1 MDALAVGKMTPV
13 RRLANESLALV
24 RIGFAC
30 LWDRDAASTWSRTPW
45 ELRRA
50 MREQADVVDVGID
63 LSMPVRRALQSA
75 HLKYRNG
82 ELITLW
88 EQGALTDRYC
98 QRQINRRS
106 AECDVVLQIQDLAI
120 TSKPFYV
127 YQDMSFDALLK
138 LRESGHD
145 VFRVLTTA
153 EMQRRHERQRQV
165 YEKAAGVIAMS
176 HWLAESLVKDSGLAP
191 EKVHVVQPGRVASV
205 HGPVKER
212 PKRRH
217 RLLFVGRTFASKG
230 GDLVLQAFERL
241 RQDGVTLTIVGPPTM
256 ENVPEGV
263 NFLGAIPSGE
273 VAKLYDEHDLFVL
286 PTRIEGFGIV
296 FAEALSRGL
305 PCIGRNN
312 FAMPEIIQAPRYGRL
327 LSQDDPQELADLIS
341 DALADDALYER
352 CRDDAALI
360 QSHYS
365 WERAAREAIRAVGTW
380 PKG

>member
-1 MDALAVGKMTPV
+1 MK
-13 RRLANESLALV
+13 NESLAVV

-30 LWDRDAASTWSRTPW
+30 LWDRDAPSTWSRTPW
-45 ELRRA
+45 ELRKA
-50 MREQADVVDVGID
+50 MQDQADVVDVGVDVPI
-63 LSMPVRRALQSA
+63 LMRRALQTA
-75 HLKYRNG
+75 HLKIRNR

-88 EQGALTDRYC
+88 EQGALTDRFC
-98 QRQINRRS
+98 RGQLNRRS
-106 AECDVVLQIQDLAI
+106 ADCDVVLQIQDLAI
-120 TSKPFYV
+120 TEKPFFV

-138 LRESGHD
+138 LRESGLD
-145 VFRVLTTA
+145 VFRVLTTS
-153 EMQRRHERQRQV
+153 EMKRRHERQRAV

-176 HWLAESLVKDSGLAP
+176 HWLAESLVKDSGLPP
-191 EKVHVVQPGRVASV
+191 EKVHVVHPGRVASAG
-205 HGPVKER
+205 GPVRER

-230 GDLVLQAFERL
+230 GDLVLKAFEKL
-241 RQDGVTLTIVGPPTM
+241 RKDGVTLTIAGPPTLD
-256 ENVPEGV
+256 NVPDGV
-263 NFLGAIPSGE
+263 TFLGAIPGSE

-296 FAEALSRGL
+296 FTEALSRGL

-327 LSQDDPQELADLIS
+327 LNEDDPQELADLIS

-352 CRDDAALI
+352 CGTDAALI

-365 WERAAREAIRAVGTW
+365 WERAAREAISAVSTW
-380 PKG
+380 PNG